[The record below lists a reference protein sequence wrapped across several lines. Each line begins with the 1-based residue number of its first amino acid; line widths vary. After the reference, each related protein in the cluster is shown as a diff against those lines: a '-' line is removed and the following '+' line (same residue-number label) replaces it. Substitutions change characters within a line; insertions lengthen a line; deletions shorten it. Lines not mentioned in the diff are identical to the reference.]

1 MFNTQFLVEWAL
13 RSSILIASGAV
24 VLWAFRVKDPAIRLA
39 AWTAVLVG
47 SLAIPAMMAGLPRV
61 PVATSLTAVPAVTT
75 QIPASNVVEPQKAAI
90 PRSKFDWAR
99 AAGGFYLAVAAALLL
114 RLGFG
119 LAMSLR
125 LLRSSAATGE
135 ARNGTEIRES
145 YVVTAPV
152 TLGIVRPA
160 IVVPGDWREW
170 SAAKLEAVVAHELSH
185 VRRFD
190 PAVQLLSAIHRA
202 LLWHSPL
209 SWFLHQRIVRVAE
222 EASDDAAVAVTHDRA
237 LYARVL
243 LDFMQCGV
251 RGAMTRGV
259 PMARYGRPEER
270 IQRILSATSL
280 SRGVGRWSVAAI
292 LAIASPVA
300 YVVAAAHPR
309 STTPVEMAAVPSPTA
324 PVTAMEAPP
333 AVPAAPDADPA
344 YTSWLGNVMA
354 SSTVVIRPRVDGQ
367 LLSVNFKEG
376 ELVRAGQVLASLDSS
391 AYQIQL
397 AQAEG
402 QVERDQAELADFKA
416 FNQNTLPKQ
425 DFGFK
430 VAQFE
435 GRIKADMAKV
445 QDAKLQLSYTQVT
458 SPISGV
464 AGLRLVD
471 PGNIVHASDSTGI
484 VIVNQLQPIA
494 VIFQIPQEYLPA
506 VRAQLSRGATPVVEA
521 WNRDNSAK
529 IATGR
534 LTAVDNLIDQN
545 TGTVKLKAEFENRDG
560 ALFPNQFV
568 NVHLFR

>member
-1 MFNTQFLVEWAL
+1 
-13 RSSILIASGAV
+13 
-24 VLWAFRVKDPAIRLA
+24 VKDPAIRLA
-39 AWTAVLVG
+39 AWTAVLLG
-47 SLAIPAMMAGLPRV
+47 SLAIPAMMAGLPGV
-61 PVATSLTAVPAVTT
+61 PVATPLAAVPAVATP
-75 QIPASNVVEPQKAAI
+75 ISESAVVAPQTAAI

-99 AAGGFYLAVAAALLL
+99 TAAGFYLAVAAVLLL

-125 LLRSSAATGE
+125 LLRSSRATGE
-135 ARNGTEIRES
+135 ARDGIEIRES
-145 YVVTAPV
+145 YRVTAPV

-190 PAVQLLSAIHRA
+190 PAVQLLSAIHRV

-222 EASDDAAVAVTHDRA
+222 EASDDAAVAAVRDRA

-251 RGAMTRGV
+251 RGAMSHGV
-259 PMARYGRPEER
+259 PMARYGQPEKR

-280 SRGVGRWSVAAI
+280 SRGVGRWGLAAI

-300 YVVAAAHPR
+300 YMVAAAHPR
-309 STTPVEMAAVPSPTA
+309 SSAPVEMAALPSPTA
-324 PVTAMEAPP
+324 PETAIEAPP
-333 AVPAAPDADPA
+333 AVIAAPAADAA
-344 YTSWLGNVMA
+344 YTSWLGSVTA

-367 LLSVNFKEG
+367 LMSVNFKEG
-376 ELVRAGQVLASLDSS
+376 ELVRAGQLLASLDAS
-391 AYQIQL
+391 AYQIQM

-402 QVERDQAELADFKA
+402 QVERDIAELADFKA

-425 DFGFK
+425 DFDFK

-435 GRIKADMAKV
+435 GRIKTDMAKV

-458 SPISGV
+458 SPISGI

-471 PGNIVHASDSTGI
+471 PGNIVHASDTTGI

-494 VIFQIPQEYLPA
+494 VVFQVPQEQLPA
-506 VRAQLSRGATPVVEA
+506 IRAQLSRGATPAVEA

-534 LTAVDNLIDQN
+534 LTAVDNLIDQT
-545 TGTVKLKAEFENRDG
+545 TGTVKLKAVFENRDG

-568 NVHLFR
+568 NVRLFR